1 MRQSGEPRNTG
12 EIANTF
18 YNLVKELKDFVDTSD
33 LKIAFDKDHNPY
45 LIGADFTEKLSPH
58 TTWREEQDEM
68 RQIIARRV
76 SRTHPEQLSEES

>member
-18 YNLVKELKDFVDTSD
+18 YSLVKELKDFVDTSE
-33 LKIAFDKDHNPY
+33 LKIAFDKDQNSY
-45 LIGADFTEKLSPH
+45 LMVADFTEKLSPH
-58 TTWREEQDEM
+58 TTWRQEQDEM
-68 RQIIARRV
+68 RKIIARRV

>member
-1 MRQSGEPRNTG
+1 MRSAGASQNTG

-18 YNLVKELKDFVDTSD
+18 YNLVKELKDFVDTSN
-33 LKIAFDKDHNPY
+33 LKIAFDKDQNSY

-68 RQIIARRV
+68 RRIIARHVARV
-76 SRTHPEQLSEES
+76 HPDQLSKDS